1 MQEPSIL
8 KRVKSVCAVCLLGVM
23 LVLTGC
29 RKPVGSTPDECSTV
43 DSVQPSQSQTESV
56 YSATETSTE
65 PVTEAVTEPSTEAPT
80 EYEFRW
86 IGSDPNDRYDATGF
100 VSVSTVIPD
109 VILDMRYYSDYNFV
123 GTQINGYEEPVALLS
138 EEAAYALRNAA
149 DMLRAQGYL
158 IKIYDAY
165 RPQRAVEHFASWAS
179 DWSDTKMKEDFYPS
193 LDKSVLFD
201 YGYIAYYSGHSRGSK
216 VDITLVDAASGK
228 ELDMGGTFDYFDVR
242 SHPDYTGITSE
253 QYQNRMILREVMLNN
268 GFYPCST
275 EWWDFTLNNEP
286 YPSTYFDFP
295 VSLSS
300 LNLN

>member
-1 MQEPSIL
+1 MIRSINRKGNRIL
-8 KRVKSVCAVCLLGVM
+8 YLISAFTILMTV
-23 LVLTGC
+23 TGC
-29 RKPVGSTPDECSTV
+29 QNSTV
-43 DSVQPSQSQTESV
+43 STKDELSTADSAYIFETQNETVVAETERPTEL
-56 YSATETSTE
+56 ATDAPTE
-65 PVTEAVTEPSTEAPT
+65 PHTEEPT

-86 IGSDPNDRYDATGF
+86 TGSDPNNSYDATGF
-100 VSVSTVIPD
+100 VSVSAVIPD
-109 VILDMRYYSDYNFV
+109 VVLDIRYYSDYNFV
-123 GTQINGYEEPVALLS
+123 GTRINGYEEPVALLS
-138 EEAAYALRNAA
+138 EEAAFALRNAA
-149 DMLRAQGYL
+149 DELRDKGYL
-158 IKIYDAY
+158 IKVYDAY

-216 VDITLVDAASGK
+216 VDITLVDAATGE
-228 ELDMGGTFDYFDVR
+228 ELDMGGPFDYFDVR

-253 QYQNRMILREVMLNN
+253 QYQNRMILREAMLNN

-286 YPSTYFDFP
+286 YPYTYFNFP

-300 LNLN
+300 LDNN